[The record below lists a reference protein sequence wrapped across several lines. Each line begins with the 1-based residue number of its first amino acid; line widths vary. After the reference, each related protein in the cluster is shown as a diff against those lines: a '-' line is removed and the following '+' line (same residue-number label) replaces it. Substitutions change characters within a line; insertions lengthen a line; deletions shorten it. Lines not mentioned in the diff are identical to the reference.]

1 MLILLSLVPL
11 LAAIAIIA
19 LLRKTSG
26 LVRIVALIGSL
37 TPLAFIPILMGQ
49 VGIAQNMDWFSVSGV
64 AFAVTANLLPI
75 NLLLFALVSIVAPLV
90 VLYSFGF
97 MDVLSDNKRFY
108 IELLAF
114 EAAMLAFSV
123 AGSFLLLFI
132 SWEFLSV
139 TSYLLIGFW
148 NQRESANH
156 AARKT
161 ITIILIGDIALL
173 AAIVIFFVTYSTLD
187 FAAII
192 SAFAVG
198 GITPP
203 VLAALTLVMVA
214 VFTKSAQFPFQEWLS
229 AAMEGPTP
237 VSAFLHSSTMVKAGV
252 FLVMVLFPLFAATRL
267 MPAIAIF
274 GAITALIGVFNAL
287 VGNHIKRILAYS
299 TVEELGLMMFALGIG
314 AYSAALFFF
323 FAQTFYKALLF
334 FYAGNLMRA
343 NKTEDIREMRDAGR
357 NKVLLFSG
365 IFGVLALAGF
375 VPFNGFLAN
384 VGVEGAATSTY
395 TYGFMLFIDLMVSVM
410 IARWFFLPL
419 KSAVNKGIKDR
430 LSLSYDTL
438 PKTMT
443 IPLVILAA
451 LCLVSSYFIG
461 YVQSV
466 SGAMQSLGYSFA
478 PAISIGIVDAA
489 VESAVVLAGIVI
501 VYLLVYR
508 RTQKESKRFEI
519 VKMIMGN
526 SLLFDGFYHYVAI
539 FGYHVAGAFE
549 FFDSELNS
557 AFDSFGRSATAIG
570 NRVRMIQTGSVNAYA
585 LATMVGLAIIIVF
598 LVIG

>member
-11 LAAIAIIA
+11 LVSIAIIA

-26 LVRIVALIGSL
+26 LVRVVALIGSL

-49 VGIAQNMDWFSVSGV
+49 VGVAQSTDWFSISGT
-64 AFAVTANLLPI
+64 AFAITASLLPI
-75 NLLLFALVSIVAPLV
+75 NLLLFALVSVIAPLV

-108 IELLAF
+108 MELLAF
-114 EAAMLAFSV
+114 QTAMLAFSV
-123 AGSFLLLFI
+123 AGSFLLLFVA
-132 SWEFLSV
+132 WEFLSV

-173 AAIVIFFVTYSTLD
+173 AAIAIFFATYSTLD
-187 FAAII
+187 FGAII
-192 SAFAVG
+192 AAFSAG
-198 GITPP
+198 GMSAP

-214 VFTKSAQFPFQEWLS
+214 IFTKSAQFPFQEWLS
-229 AAMEGPTP
+229 SAMEGPTP

-252 FLVMVLFPLFAATRL
+252 FLLMVLFPLFANTRL
-267 MPAIAIF
+267 MPVIAIF
-274 GAITALIGVFNAL
+274 GALTALIGVFNAL

-343 NKTEDIREMRDAGR
+343 NKTEDIREMRDSGR

-375 VPFNGFLAN
+375 IPFNGFLAN
-384 VGVEGAATSTY
+384 VGVEGASTSAY
-395 TYGFMLFIDLMVSVM
+395 TYAFMLFIDLMVSAM
-410 IARWFFLPL
+410 IARWFLLPL
-419 KSAVNKGIKDR
+419 KGTVNKGIRER

-443 IPLVILAA
+443 IPLVVLAG
-451 LCLVSSYFIG
+451 LCLVSSYFVG

-466 SGAMQSLGYSFA
+466 SGAMQGLGYSFA
-478 PAISIGIVDAA
+478 PAISIGFVDGAI
-489 VESAVVLAGIVI
+489 ESAVVLAGMLVA
-501 VYLLVYR
+501 YLLVYR
-508 RTQKESKRFEI
+508 MAQKENRGLD
-519 VKMIMGN
+519 VARRIMGN
-526 SLLFDGFYHYVAI
+526 SLLFDGFYHYVAV

-549 FFDSELNS
+549 FFDSELN
-557 AFDSFGRSATAIG
+557 AGFDSVGRGATAIG
-570 NRVRMIQTGSVNAYA
+570 NRARMIQTGSVNAYA
-585 LATMVGLAIIIVF
+585 LATVAGLVIIIVF
-598 LVIG
+598 VVIG

>member
-11 LAAIAIIA
+11 LAAIAAIA

-26 LVRIVALIGSL
+26 LVRIAALIGSL
-37 TPLAFIPILMGQ
+37 TPLAFIPVLMGQ
-49 VGIAQNMDWFSVSGV
+49 VGAAQNVDWFSVSGV
-64 AFAVTANLLPI
+64 AFAVTASLLPI
-75 NLLLFALVSIVAPLV
+75 NLLLFALVSIIAPLV

-97 MDVLSDNKRFY
+97 MDVLSDNRRFY
-108 IELLAF
+108 VELLAF
-114 EAAMLAFSV
+114 QAAMLAFSV

-132 SWEFLSV
+132 AWEFLSV

-173 AAIVIFFVTYSTLD
+173 AAIAIFFATYSTLD

-192 SAFAVG
+192 SAFAAG
-198 GITPP
+198 GMTPP
-203 VLAALTLVMVA
+203 ALAALTLVMVA

-252 FLVMVLFPLFAATRL
+252 FLVMVLFPLFSPTRL
-267 MPAIAIF
+267 MPAIAIV

-334 FYAGNLMRA
+334 FYAGSLMRA

-365 IFGVLALAGF
+365 IFGVLSLAGF

-384 VGVEGAATSTY
+384 VGVEGAATSAY
-395 TYGFMLFIDLMVSVM
+395 AYGFLLFIDLMVSAM
-410 IARWFFLPL
+410 IARWLLLPIRGT
-419 KSAVNKGIKDR
+419 VNKGIRGR

-438 PKTMT
+438 PKAMT
-443 IPLVILAA
+443 IPLVVLAA
-451 LCLVSSYFIG
+451 LCLASSYLIG
-461 YVQSV
+461 YVQGL
-466 SGAMQSLGYSFA
+466 SGAMQGLGYSFA

-489 VESAVVLAGIVI
+489 AESAAVLAGIAI

-508 RTQKESKRFEI
+508 RAPKESKRFDVI
-519 VKMIMGN
+519 KRIMGN
-526 SLLFDGFYHYVAI
+526 SLLFDGFYHYVAT

-549 FFDSELNS
+549 FIDSELNA
-557 AFDSFGRSATAIG
+557 AFDSVGRGAVGMG
-570 NRVRMIQTGSVNAYA
+570 NRIRLIQTGSVNAYA
-585 LATMVGLAIIIVF
+585 LATMAGLAIIIVF
-598 LVIG
+598 VVIG

>member
-508 RTQKESKRFEI
+508 RTQKESRRFEI
-519 VKMIMGN
+519 VKRIMGN